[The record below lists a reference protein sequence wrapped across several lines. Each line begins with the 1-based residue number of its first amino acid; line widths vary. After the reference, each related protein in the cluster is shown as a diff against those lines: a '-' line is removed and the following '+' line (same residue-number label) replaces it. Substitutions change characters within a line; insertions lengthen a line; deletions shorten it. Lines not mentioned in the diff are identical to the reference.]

1 MYPSTHAPPARIPI
15 RVNSFCSLESVKL
28 PWQKSDAPEAP
39 ATTSSST
46 AEPAASS
53 EPEKKLPKGYTP
65 PKGRP
70 TPKRHEQEIKR
81 GVVRD
86 PNAMSRA
93 QASQKRK
100 EMKASMS
107 KEEWKEYKK
116 QERAERRAQ
125 NKDIQAKMDAGDERY
140 LLDRDKGE
148 VRRYVRD
155 WVDSRRFL
163 SNYVMPGAL
172 ILLVIMLLGQFFPE
186 VAAALSVA
194 AMFFILATF
203 AEGIFI
209 GQRANKAVRAKS
221 PDSTETGFGLGMY
234 AFSRASQPRNWR
246 TPKPQVAIG
255 NKV

>member
-1 MYPSTHAPPARIPI
+1 M
-15 RVNSFCSLESVKL
+15 KL
-28 PWQKSDAPEAP
+28 PWQKSDAPKAP
-39 ATTSSST
+39 ASTSSST
-46 AEPAASS
+46 AEPTTTS

-116 QERAERRAQ
+116 QERAQRRAQ
-125 NKDIQAKMDAGDERY
+125 NKEIQAKMDAGDERY

-163 SNYVMPGAL
+163 SNFVMPGAL
-172 ILLVIMLLGQFFPE
+172 VLLVIMLLGQFFPD
-186 VAAALSVA
+186 VAAVLSVA
-194 AMFFILATF
+194 AMVFILATF

-209 GQRANKAVRAKS
+209 GKRANKAVRAKF
-221 PDSTETGFGLGMY
+221 PDSAETGFGLGMY

-255 NKV
+255 DNV

>member
-1 MYPSTHAPPARIPI
+1 M
-15 RVNSFCSLESVKL
+15 KL
-28 PWQKSDAPEAP
+28 PWQKSDAPKAP
-39 ATTSSST
+39 ASTNSST
-46 AEPAASS
+46 PEPTTAS

-93 QASQKRK
+93 QAAQKRK

-125 NKDIQAKMDAGDERY
+125 NRDIQAKMDAGDERY

-163 SNYVMPGAL
+163 SNFVMPGVL
-172 ILLVIMLLGQFFPE
+172 VLLVIMLLGQFFPD
-186 VAAALSVA
+186 VAAVLSVA
-194 AMFFILATF
+194 AMVFILATF

-209 GQRANKAVRAKS
+209 GKRANKAVRAKF
-221 PDSTETGFGLGMY
+221 PDSAETGFGLGMY
-234 AFSRASQPRNWR
+234 AFLRASQPRNWR

-255 NKV
+255 DNV